1 MVKNNQS
8 VYDLFKS
15 GEHQEALLI
24 SEQEYDKNPENITS
38 LYDYIKLLILFKL
51 YDKAEEVLSDS
62 SFSIEDNKN
71 IYFLYEELYSQWP
84 DNHKLKKL
92 RKKYFPDL
100 IEHHA
105 IIDISSD
112 EEELRPD
119 KLYFKNQLLDL
130 LKFLLDNYQE
140 DEKILKKIIVL
151 IRYNQLANAYYILK
165 EFALSTEKKFLG
177 YFILAELALVEKKF
191 NIAKKRYKKLLGQF
205 EPEWLIYNRL
215 GDIDLAEGNNEKAEY
230 NYLKARELNPDDFDT
245 IVDLIRTYT
254 LNGDIKKA
262 KINYNQA
269 VKRFGK
275 EKLQFLRPHINNKT
289 KSKYKGTII
298 NGLVWHETGGSIL
311 PIEILGT
318 PDNRPEINPTGNLGI
333 TLLDSVHL
341 AFSVA
346 KDNNF
351 WKKNPR
357 ALNKAIHINIP
368 ESIIHKDGP
377 SAGLPFVIGIMAEL
391 MPNKIPSDF
400 AFTGELSLQG
410 KILPVGGIKE
420 KVTAAYMNGMKVV
433 YIPKDNNYE
442 ASILNPQV
450 KSGLKIKLIDHYEN
464 VIEDLWKI

>member
-1 MVKNNQS
+1 M
-8 VYDLFKS
+8 
-15 GEHQEALLI
+15 H
-24 SEQEYDKNPENITS
+24 
-38 LYDYIKLLILFKL
+38 
-51 YDKAEEVLSDS
+51 
-62 SFSIEDNKN
+62 KN

-84 DNHKLKKL
+84 DNHKLKNL

-177 YFILAELALVEKKF
+177 YFILAELALVENKF

-275 EKLQFLRPHINNKT
+275 EKFSIE
-289 KSKYKGTII
+289 S
-298 NGLVWHETGGSIL
+298 NGLIIL
-311 PIEILGT
+311 
-318 PDNRPEINPTGNLGI
+318 
-333 TLLDSVHL
+333 
-341 AFSVA
+341 
-346 KDNNF
+346 
-351 WKKNPR
+351 
-357 ALNKAIHINIP
+357 
-368 ESIIHKDGP
+368 
-377 SAGLPFVIGIMAEL
+377 
-391 MPNKIPSDF
+391 
-400 AFTGELSLQG
+400 
-410 KILPVGGIKE
+410 
-420 KVTAAYMNGMKVV
+420 
-433 YIPKDNNYE
+433 
-442 ASILNPQV
+442 
-450 KSGLKIKLIDHYEN
+450 
-464 VIEDLWKI
+464 